1 MSTELTTVN
10 VPHLSLVEML
20 QHVMDRPGFDVAK
33 ADAFYG
39 FVERMKKDD
48 AEKKFG
54 DAIEELFVRI
64 AGMQFVKDGK
74 IPKGKPD
81 ANGKYNSFVPFM
93 TYRQVWLKV
102 GPHFR
107 ELGLTARFTSKIIEG
122 KTGVT
127 WTLHVRHRAG
137 HEETSDKWCPPLD
150 SGQMNNLQQYG
161 GADSYTQRYLLTKY
175 LNIVEDGEDND
186 GATQP
191 TFITEP
197 QIMKLEDMIAAIEM
211 NDTEK
216 AGFLRYMAVAKIS
229 NIPARS
235 FTMAFEAL
243 KTKQR
248 MKKEGK

>member
-1 MSTELTTVN
+1 MSTELAKIATE
-10 VPHLSLVEML
+10 PISLVEML
-20 QHVMDRPGFDVAK
+20 QQVMDRPGFDVAK

-54 DAIEELFVRI
+54 DAIEDLFIRI

-81 ANGKYNSFVPFM
+81 ANGKYTSFVPFM
-93 TYRQVWLKV
+93 TYKQVWSKV

-107 ELGLTARFTSKIIEG
+107 ELGLTARFTSKITEG
-122 KTGVT
+122 KAGVT

-186 GATQP
+186 GAQP
-191 TFITEP
+191 PSFITE
-197 QIMKLEDMIAAIEM
+197 QQLMKLEDMISSLDM
-211 NDTEK
+211 NETER

-229 NIPARS
+229 SIPARS
-235 FTMAFEAL
+235 FNMAFEAL

-248 MKKEGK
+248 MRKEGK